1 MSSLRC
7 GAGAAFVLAMLLAE
21 PALASSK
28 SAATSAP
35 PAPVSSSSQSA
46 SATPNEPKHR
56 LEWNYPRFRYW
67 EWGIALV
74 GTGYFTYSVL
84 QDPRRVDMGWHDP
97 LPGDD
102 PARNLS
108 VAEGHAGRRKAN
120 NASNT
125 LWHVTEFFPF
135 ADSIIVPLLF

>member
-1 MSSLRC
+1 MSSLLNPAR
-7 GAGAAFVLAMLLAE
+7 AALLLVALAALVAKPGLASEQAPEPEPEPE
-21 PALASSK
+21 PAAS
-28 SAATSAP
+28 
-35 PAPVSSSSQSA
+35 
-46 SATPNEPKHR
+46 KHR

-74 GTGYFTYSVL
+74 GTGYFTSSVL
-84 QDPRRVDMGWHDP
+84 QDPRRVDMGWHEP

-102 PARNLS
+102 PARNLF

-120 NASNT
+120 NASNA

-135 ADSIIVPLLF
+135 ADSIIVPL

>member
-1 MSSLRC
+1 MSSSLRR
-7 GAGAAFVLAMLLAE
+7 ARIVLLLAALLAVGVAKPAAANDELVPAAESE
-21 PALASSK
+21 PVAS
-28 SAATSAP
+28 
-35 PAPVSSSSQSA
+35 
-46 SATPNEPKHR
+46 KHR

-74 GTGYFTYSVL
+74 TTGYFTYSVL

-102 PARNLS
+102 PARNLF

-120 NASNT
+120 NASNA
-125 LWHVTEFFPF
+125 LWHIT
-135 ADSIIVPLLF
+135 